1 MCHDITI
8 ENNSVYI
15 KEYSREIKRMLTREK
30 DQSLKTVIH
39 KKEHII
45 TPAELL
51 KKSHSNFPVFVIEQ
65 IRK

>member
-1 MCHDITI
+1 
-8 ENNSVYI
+8 
-15 KEYSREIKRMLTREK
+15 MLTREK